1 MPALLESAALSG
13 RPLLWLDY
21 TGYAGRLLA
30 GGDIPWR
37 DASAF
42 IAWQRK
48 AQGLL
53 KSDVIALPLA
63 PCCAAW
69 LDANPSLREAM
80 GAKRRAVFPIRTLL
94 ADEALRAHLV
104 EMLQGLRDSFPKTT
118 LALAMPSPR
127 SWTALAYAQAH
138 GDSGGIEIGADE
150 VESAAV
156 YAADFLRAFGDCG
169 VDALLLEET
178 PETEPDGAAE
188 VEWYRPLLN
197 VCAHYRWDCGL
208 QLPLAARDPGAVD
221 GLRFVIAPRVVQTAI
236 PGIAASAQFWSGA
249 AAPELAPGQ
258 FRFARIPEQANPESV
273 LDRLALLR

>member
-1 MPALLESAALSG
+1 MPAFLESVAASNQ
-13 RPLLWLDY
+13 PLLWLDY
-21 TGYAGRLLA
+21 TDYAGHLLA
-30 GGDIPWR
+30 GGNIPWL

-69 LDANPSLREAM
+69 LSANPSLREAM
-80 GAKRRAVFPIRTLL
+80 RAKRRAVFPIKILL
-94 ADEALRAHLV
+94 ADEELRAHLA
-104 EMLQGLRDSFPKTT
+104 EMLKGLRNSFPKTP
-118 LALAMPSPR
+118 LVLVMPSPR
-127 SWTALAYAQAH
+127 CWIALAYAQANSSPE
-138 GDSGGIEIGADE
+138 DVEMGADE

-156 YAADFLRAFGDCG
+156 FVADFLRAFGDCS

-178 PETEPDGAAE
+178 PETEPADAAE

-197 VCAHYRWDCGL
+197 VSAHYRWDCGL
-208 QLPLAARDPGAVD
+208 QLPLAVRDPGGVD
-221 GLRFVIAPRVVQTAI
+221 GLGFVIAPRVLNAAVT
-236 PGIAASAQFWSGA
+236 GIASPAAFWSGA
-249 AAPELAPGQ
+249 VAPEIARGQ

-273 LDRLALLR
+273 LDRLAVLR